1 MAVPNT
7 KWDITAAELTKCF
20 QSHGLQPQSCI
31 SIQCDNCSVKVT
43 TARKL
48 KQVGIQLLEKHEM
61 DEEKTFEVVGHEM
74 FGNVDH
80 FT

>member
-20 QSHGLQPQSCI
+20 PSQSCI
-31 SIQCDNCSVKVT
+31 SIQCDNCSVTVT

-61 DEEKTFEVVGHEM
+61 DEEKIFEVVGHQM